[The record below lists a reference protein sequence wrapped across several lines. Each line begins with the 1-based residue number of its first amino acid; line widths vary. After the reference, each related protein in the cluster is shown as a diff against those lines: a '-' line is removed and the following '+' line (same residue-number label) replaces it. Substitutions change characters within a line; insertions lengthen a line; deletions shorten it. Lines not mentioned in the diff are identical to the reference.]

1 MNTFHWDLCRPSIS
15 QYREYDSPGKLCQC
29 GAALRNFIRN
39 TMHLKAF
46 QNSFAFITSNAYQI
60 ALFSAFEKGISN
72 PLIKK
77 QLCVYH
83 LQKTP

>member
-15 QYREYDSPGKLCQC
+15 QYREYDSPGRLCQC

-46 QNSFAFITSNAYQI
+46 QISFAFITSTETCYW
-60 ALFSAFEKGISN
+60 LKHVSDRPFSAFEKGISN
-72 PLIKK
+72 PL
-77 QLCVYH
+77 
-83 LQKTP
+83 